1 MSGYEKMYERIKE
14 EELAFLLFFD
24 AEFNKRKKKREGK
37 KCLSRV
43 GQGNAFTLLK
53 HKKVI

>member
-24 AEFNKRKKKREGK
+24 AEFNKRKKKER
-37 KCLSRV
+37 R
-43 GQGNAFTLLK
+43 
-53 HKKVI
+53 